1 MCRST
6 TPRGQSKTI
15 DDAAHYRYLSSMDGR
30 SIVQIRRMTMRF
42 SRRIIPALLFLGVSV
57 LPASASDQL
66 APPQKPANVIP
77 LPKKKPPRSHTIKIV
92 TNEPLPSWAVVRYI
106 PLILGV
112 AY

>member
-1 MCRST
+1 
-6 TPRGQSKTI
+6 
-15 DDAAHYRYLSSMDGR
+15 
-30 SIVQIRRMTMRF
+30 
-42 SRRIIPALLFLGVSV
+42 LLFLGVSA

-77 LPKKKPPRSHTIKIV
+77 LPMKKPPRSHTIKI
-92 TNEPLPSWAVVRYI
+92 EPLPSSGWAVVRYI

>member
-1 MCRST
+1 M
-6 TPRGQSKTI
+6 I
-15 DDAAHYRYLSSMDGR
+15 
-30 SIVQIRRMTMRF
+30 MRF
-42 SRRIIPALLFLGVSV
+42 SRGTSCIIPALLFLGVSA

-77 LPKKKPPRSHTIKIV
+77 LPMKKPPRSHTIKIV
-92 TNEPLPSWAVVRYI
+92 TNEPLPSSGWAVVRYI